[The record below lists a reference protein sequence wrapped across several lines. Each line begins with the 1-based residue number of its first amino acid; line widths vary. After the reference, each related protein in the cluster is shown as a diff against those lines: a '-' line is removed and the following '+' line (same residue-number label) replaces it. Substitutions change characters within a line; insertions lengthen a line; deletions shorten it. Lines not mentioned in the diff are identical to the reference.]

1 MEKTIKKS
9 VLEDIIS
16 PVSLESFLTN
26 YWPKKYLLSNGDVSR
41 FDNIFAF
48 NKINTVEDIIKLYK
62 NPVMVVGDAVIE
74 ESEGITDRILVSPAE
89 CLEWYEKGAA
99 LEFDFTDIFI
109 PEVRKAINQLK
120 KELRLPEGTSTKAII
135 YAAKNGGGFK
145 THFDAY
151 TNFIFQIK
159 GRKIWKL
166 MDNNNVDNP
175 MQHYDLAEYPYK
187 PEELQTYWKGEGPDE
202 ELSKGEIIELIPG
215 SMLYLP
221 RGLWH
226 STKSNEETL
235 AFNITFG
242 QPTWL
247 ELLLFSI
254 RKELITD
261 PKWRELACNYS
272 SLSEAEQKNLDTH
285 LLNSLQEMQE
295 KLNNLK
301 PEDIYKCQNSDF
313 DIYQSTQLVFRQLLS
328 R

>member
-1 MEKTIKKS
+1 
-9 VLEDIIS
+9 
-16 PVSLESFLTN
+16 
-26 YWPKKYLLSNGDVSR
+26 
-41 FDNIFAF
+41 
-48 NKINTVEDIIKLYK
+48 
-62 NPVMVVGDAVIE
+62 MV
-74 ESEGITDRILVSPAE
+74 
-89 CLEWYEKGAA
+89 
-99 LEFDFTDIFI
+99 
-109 PEVRKAINQLK
+109 
-120 KELRLPEGTSTKAII
+120 
-135 YAAKNGGGFK
+135 GGFK

-159 GRKIWKL
+159 GKKIWKL

-272 SLSEAEQKNLDTH
+272 SLSEAEQKNLDTN